1 MKAIWK
7 VEYEGK
13 THWFETR
20 KEVKAFCIGAGLEP
34 ETKIK
39 IDRIPIGGYLNPS
52 QLITFIKENFN
63 A

>member
-7 VEYEGK
+7 VEHEK
-13 THWFETR
+13 SHWFETR
-20 KEVKAFCIGAGLEP
+20 KEATAFCLGAGLDP
-34 ETKIK
+34 ETKI
-39 IDRIPIGGYLNPS
+39 DRVPIGGYLNPK